1 MRKGHSHSITVLS
14 LKHDDHNFLEK
25 LAKYLGNK
33 LEKSTKKIELK
44 REMAIHLQQF
54 RVLV

>member
-44 REMAIHLQQF
+44 REMAIEGQKIRKL
-54 RVLV
+54 

>member
-14 LKHDDHNFLEK
+14 LKHDDHNCLEK

-44 REMAIHLQQF
+44 REMAIEGQKIRKL
-54 RVLV
+54 